1 MHALK
6 SKMTI
11 IVNVVVY
18 AVIVTFRFCCK
29 ILANKQSTE
38 KQAKKEI
45 KEWS

>member
-1 MHALK
+1 
-6 SKMTI
+6 MTI

-18 AVIVTFRFCCK
+18 AIIVSFRFCYK
-29 ILANKQSTE
+29 VLANKQATA